1 MQRKRNNT
9 INLRIIDSFTEIK
22 VKKIVEISK
31 KLLPRKRMALN
42 EDTAEWKRSDYV
54 VRDYPLE
61 NKFTAMYSTAMMDA
75 GFLENVEQAVKMVR
89 KVNCTHEFSLLSRKP
104 RS

>member
-9 INLRIIDSFTEIK
+9 IDLRIDSFTEM
-22 VKKIVEISK
+22 KKIVEISK
-31 KLLPRKRMALN
+31 KLLPRKWKRMALN
-42 EDTAEWKRSDYV
+42 EDRPEWKRSDYV

-61 NKFTAMYSTAMMDA
+61 NKFTAMYSAMMDA
-75 GFLENVEQAVKMVR
+75 GFLANVEQAVKMVR
-89 KVNCTHEFSLLSRKP
+89 KVNRVHEFSLLSRKP